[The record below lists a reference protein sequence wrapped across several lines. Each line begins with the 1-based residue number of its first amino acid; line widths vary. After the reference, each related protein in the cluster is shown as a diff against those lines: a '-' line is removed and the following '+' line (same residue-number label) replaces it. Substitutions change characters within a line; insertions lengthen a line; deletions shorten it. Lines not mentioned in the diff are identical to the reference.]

1 MYSYSEG
8 RGGYF
13 FKNMRILRAKRNVLL
28 FWGGGIFFQKYEEFW
43 GPRGMY
49 PYMKWTHRNF
59 RGETRRKP
67 KQKKIPKSWK
77 GKEEKREKEREREE
91 RERER
96 EKEYHEKLEEK
107 TVYMIDG
114 FLFFSDILSSE
125 NVILFEKF
133 RKFIYW
139 SFLRVS
145 PRKLRWVHFI

>member
-1 MYSYSEG
+1 LKGEG
-8 RGGYF
+8 R
-13 FKNMRILRAKRNVLL
+13 
-28 FWGGGIFFQKYEEFW
+28 
-43 GPRGMY
+43 
-49 PYMKWTHRNF
+49 
-59 RGETRRKP
+59 
-67 KQKKIPKSWK
+67 
-77 GKEEKREKEREREE
+77 KERERERERRE

-145 PRKLRWVHFI
+145 PRKLR

>member
-1 MYSYSEG
+1 MKGEG
-8 RGGYF
+8 R
-13 FKNMRILRAKRNVLL
+13 K
-28 FWGGGIFFQKYEEFW
+28 
-43 GPRGMY
+43 
-49 PYMKWTHRNF
+49 
-59 RGETRRKP
+59 
-67 KQKKIPKSWK
+67 
-77 GKEEKREKEREREE
+77 E

-96 EKEYHEKLEEK
+96 ERETDREREREREREYHEKLEEK

-145 PRKLRWVHFI
+145 PRKLR

>member
-1 MYSYSEG
+1 MTWKYELKPRFKFIFWEVEG
-8 RGGYF
+8 QEECTP
-13 FKNMRILRAKRNVLL
+13 ILRGEYFSKL
-28 FWGGGIFFQKYEEFW
+28 WEFW

>member
-8 RGGYF
+8 GIL

-28 FWGGGIFFQKYEEFW
+28 FWGGISFQKYEEFW

-77 GKEEKREKEREREE
+77 RKEEKREKEREREE

>member
-1 MYSYSEG
+1 MNLNLGSSSYFEKS
-8 RGGYF
+8 
-13 FKNMRILRAKRNVLL
+13 RAKKNVLL
-28 FWGGGIFFQKYEEFW
+28 FWGGISFQKYEEFW

-77 GKEEKREKEREREE
+77 GKEEKREKEREKERQREKE

>member
-1 MYSYSEG
+1 
-8 RGGYF
+8 
-13 FKNMRILRAKRNVLL
+13 MRILRAKRNVLL
-28 FWGGGIFFQKYEEFW
+28 FWGGISFQKYEEFW

-77 GKEEKREKEREREE
+77 GKEEKREKEREREREKE
-91 RERER
+91 RERERKR

>member
-1 MYSYSEG
+1 MNLNLGSSSYFEKS
-8 RGGYF
+8 
-13 FKNMRILRAKRNVLL
+13 RAKKNVLL
-28 FWGGGIFFQKYEEFW
+28 FWGGNTFQKYEEFW